1 MSHPVFKT
9 LLKFVK
15 TNFPFCF
22 FFYMVKES
30 LTKKHLV
37 KEMLSQIN
45 INCLKMYQKCEVLEE
60 YNFWLYFL
68 KIRTK
73 TFGGWHGCYMIVID
87 VCVTPVV
94 RQSTSLQRW
103 STKLFGIVLLPNTP
117 PTQGY
122 MDWWID
128 GLRLM
133 FNTLAVPLKF
143 SV

>member
-73 TFGGWHGCYMIVID
+73 TFGG
-87 VCVTPVV
+87 
-94 RQSTSLQRW
+94 
-103 STKLFGIVLLPNTP
+103 
-117 PTQGY
+117 
-122 MDWWID
+122 
-128 GLRLM
+128 
-133 FNTLAVPLKF
+133 
-143 SV
+143 